1 MRNTDQIGLAYF
13 LLASSIAGL
22 AAFTFITHKE
32 SKRANDKLEKI
43 NENVDVVMHSYRE
56 RAEQIGKGLE
66 RNDRRLN
73 SVERKLR
80 SFRRDINKIRN
91 DKGMAPNS
99 FKNLKDKIDGVYQRL
114 ETIDSRLKDIES
126 GKITRGPID
135 SPKQD
140 ADPFGAILQPNEGSK
155 PKEGSKKESKPPPQ
169 KEEKQDAGGLDS
181 LFDEF
186 DFN

>member
-1 MRNTDQIGLAYF
+1 MRDKDQLGLAYF

-56 RAEQIGKGLE
+56 KAEQIGKGLE
-66 RNDRRLN
+66 RNGRRLN
-73 SVERKLR
+73 TVERKLR
-80 SFRRDINKIRN
+80 SFKKDITKIRSN
-91 DKGMAPNS
+91 TGMAPNS

-114 ETIDSRLKDIES
+114 DTIDSRLKYIES
-126 GKITRGPID
+126 GQITRGSSG
-135 SPKQD
+135 SPEKD
-140 ADPFGAILQPNEGSK
+140 ADPFGAIFQPNKRSE
-155 PKEGSKKESKPPPQ
+155 PKKKSKPPPPPSK
-169 KEEKQDAGGLDS
+169 KEEEQNAGDLDS
-181 LFDEF
+181 LFGEF